1 MAMSEHVERSVP
13 AANDNDPLES
23 SELIDRLRSAALG
36 EQKDRKSSRSAQLAF
51 DTSVALETRL
61 RVIAQM
67 TAQESVSSRRRF
79 SLKGA
84 MTWLPISLG
93 ILAVM
98 ALGAMLTRRLAEKP
112 QPTAPTPHVTPAD
125 TLTTSPAKTPTLP

>member
-1 MAMSEHVERSVP
+1 M
-13 AANDNDPLES
+13 ANDNDPLES

-36 EQKDRKSSRSAQLAF
+36 KQKDQKSSRSAQLAF

-61 RVIAQM
+61 HVIAQM
-67 TAQESVSSRRRF
+67 TAQESMTSRRSF
-79 SLKGA
+79 SLRGA

-98 ALGAMLTRRLAEKP
+98 ALGAMLTRRLSEQP
-112 QPTAPTPHVTPAD
+112 QHEASAPDVASPS
-125 TLTTSPAKTPTLP
+125 TLTTSTPRAPTQP